1 MRQSP
6 YLLNPVNSFYT
17 GENLSMTGSS
27 FEAKIVIT
35 ADVKGAGVLH
45 WIQEIHK
52 CTDAGIQQQMKQVV
66 NESRTL

>member
-17 GENLSMTGSS
+17 GENLSMGGSS

-35 ADVKGAGVLH
+35 ADVKGNWSLALGQKEMHRCWDTAADQTGGNV
-45 WIQEIHK
+45 
-52 CTDAGIQQQMKQVV
+52 
-66 NESRTL
+66 